1 MNTVTAKPVNKKN
14 KRLAIEHLML
24 MDNGNRGNETHML
37 RNDMG
42 ERVAGLI

>member
-14 KRLAIEHLML
+14 KRIAIEL
-24 MDNGNRGNETHML
+24 DNGNRGNETHML